1 MTRAGRACTF
11 KTMPSKVVL
20 IRGRGAR
27 PEPGRTDEAVVGR
40 MLERGL
46 RLLTGRTTAAEAVRA
61 VFSPSDRVGLKING
75 LAGPSLTTPP
85 GVSLP
90 LARLLVRGGL
100 AARNIAVWDR
110 TNREMREAGYKL
122 NIEGGEFRVCGTDTA
137 GLGYENE
144 PLVHRNIG
152 SLFSRIQTGFVTA
165 SVSLAVLKDH
175 GLAGV
180 TAGMKNYFGAVHNP
194 NKYHDTNCDP
204 YIAELFE
211 TTPVKARH
219 RLTILDALTVQ
230 YHRGPSYH
238 SRWAERAET
247 FILSL
252 DPVAADAAGWRL
264 IESLR
269 RAKGLPTLA
278 EEERAPAYLQT
289 AERLGLGRAGTAD
302 IQVVE
307 DEV

>member
-1 MTRAGRACTF
+1 
-11 KTMPSKVVL
+11 MPSKVVV
-20 IRGRGAR
+20 IRGRGSR

-40 MLERGL
+40 MLDRGMT
-46 RLLTGRTTAAEAVRA
+46 LLTGRTTAAEAVRA

-75 LAGPSLTTPP
+75 IAGRALTTPP
-85 GVSLP
+85 EVALP
-90 LARLLVRGGL
+90 LARLLVQAGL

-110 TNREMREAGYKL
+110 SNREMREAGYRL
-122 NIEGGEFRVCGTDTA
+122 NVEGGEFRIFGTDTA
-137 GLGYENE
+137 GLGYESE
-144 PLVHRNIG
+144 PLIHRNIG
-152 SLFSRIQTGFVTA
+152 SLFSRVQTGFVTA

-194 NKYHDTNCDP
+194 NKYHDAHCDP
-204 YIAELFE
+204 FVAELFE
-211 TTPVKARH
+211 AAPVKARH

-238 SRWAERAET
+238 ARWAERAET
-247 FILSL
+247 FVLSL

-278 EEERAPAYLQT
+278 EDGRAPAYIQT